1 MHHPAHLAR
10 FHDDDDD
17 PFLVESG
24 GDRFFNREL
33 SWLACNRHVLEEAC
47 NTAHPFLERLRFLS
61 LSGLNLDEFFMVRVA
76 GLKGQQLQDV
86 ERRSADGRTPGQQL
100 SEISDAA
107 AALMA
112 DIQTVDRKAHV

>member
-1 MHHPAHLAR
+1 
-10 FHDDDDD
+10 
-17 PFLVESG
+17 
-24 GDRFFNREL
+24 
-33 SWLACNRHVLEEAC
+33 
-47 NTAHPFLERLRFLS
+47 
-61 LSGLNLDEFFMVRVA
+61 MVRVA

-112 DIQTVDRKAHV
+112 DIQTVWHAIRRELAGEGIEMLDIERIPAEQVEWLDAHFRAQVFLIVTPPAPDSAPTSD